1 MNAKTIVSQQLEAM
15 KAMKE
20 RIKKY
25 GYLLPEKDKN
35 YLMEKVEESLRK
47 CQIYVD
53 METKIEEAGLEPKP
67 EPKKFTPPTRPTIV
81 TPPPAKK
88 KPNEPEQ
95 LSLMDMFAPAAEE
108 IKEAETKA
116 TEPEKTTEPADNTTE
131 TKEEPTNETVDKTK
145 DACKEEPADNTKE
158 PTGETKDETKDETTD
173 ETKNET
179 EDETED
185 EDKAEPADK
194 TKNA

>member
-1 MNAKTIVSQQLEAM
+1 MNAKMIVSQQLEAM
-15 KAMKE
+15 KTMKE
-20 RIKKY
+20 RIEKY
-25 GYLLPEKDKN
+25 GYLLSEEDKN

-67 EPKKFTPPTRPTIV
+67 EPKKFTPPVRPTVV

-116 TEPEKTTEPADNTTE
+116 AEPEKTTEPADNTTE
-131 TKEEPTNETVDKTK
+131 TKEEPTNEAIDKTK
-145 DACKEEPADNTKE
+145 DACEKEPADNTSKPTDE
-158 PTGETKDETKDETTD
+158 PTSETKDESTD
-173 ETKNET
+173 EA
-179 EDETED
+179 
-185 EDKAEPADK
+185 KAEPTDK
-194 TKNA
+194 TENA

>member
-1 MNAKTIVSQQLEAM
+1 MNAKTIVTQQLEAM

-25 GYLLPEKDKN
+25 GYLLPEEDKN

-53 METKIEEAGLEPKP
+53 METIIEEAGLEPKP
-67 EPKKFTPPTRPTIV
+67 EPKKFTPPTRPTII

-88 KPNEPEQ
+88 KADEPEQ
-95 LSLMDMFAPAAEE
+95 LSLMDIFAPAAEE
-108 IKEAETKA
+108 IKAAKTKTA
-116 TEPEKTTEPADNTTE
+116 EPEKTTEPTDNTTE

-145 DACKEEPADNTKE
+145 VACEEEPADNTKE
-158 PTGETKDETKDETTD
+158 PTGETKDK
-173 ETKNET
+173 
-179 EDETED
+179 
-185 EDKAEPADK
+185 DKAEPADE
-194 TKNA
+194 TKDA

>member
-25 GYLLPEKDKN
+25 GYLLPEEDKN

-67 EPKKFTPPTRPTIV
+67 EPKKFTPPVRPTVV

-108 IKEAETKA
+108 IKTAKTKA
-116 TEPEKTTEPADNTTE
+116 AEPEKTTEPADNTTE
-131 TKEEPTNETVDKTK
+131 TKEESTNETIDKTK
-145 DACKEEPADNTKE
+145 DACEEEPADNTSKPTDE
-158 PTGETKDETKDETTD
+158 PTSETKDESTD
-173 ETKNET
+173 EA
-179 EDETED
+179 
-185 EDKAEPADK
+185 KAEPTNK
-194 TKNA
+194 TENA

>member
-25 GYLLPEKDKN
+25 GYLLPEEDKN

-67 EPKKFTPPTRPTIV
+67 EPKKFTPPVRPTVV

-116 TEPEKTTEPADNTTE
+116 AEPEKTTEPTDNTTE
-131 TKEEPTNETVDKTK
+131 TKEEPTNEAVDKTK
-145 DACKEEPADNTKE
+145 DTCKEEPANNTKE
-158 PTGETKDETKDETTD
+158 PADETTG

-179 EDETED
+179 KDEN
-185 EDKAEPADK
+185 KAEPANE
-194 TKNA
+194 TKNT

>member
-20 RIKKY
+20 RIEKY
-25 GYLLPEKDKN
+25 GYLLPEEDKN

-88 KPNEPEQ
+88 KADEPEQ

-108 IKEAETKA
+108 IKAAETK
-116 TEPEKTTEPADNTTE
+116 TNEPEKTTEPANNTAE
-131 TKEEPTNETVDKTK
+131 AKEEPSNETTDKTT
-145 DACKEEPADNTKE
+145 DTHEKENADNENE
-158 PTGETKDETKDETTD
+158 PEDETTD
-173 ETKNET
+173 ETTDNNE
-179 EDETED
+179 
-185 EDKAEPADK
+185 
-194 TKNA
+194 NA

>member
-15 KAMKE
+15 KTMKE
-20 RIKKY
+20 RIEKY
-25 GYLLPEKDKN
+25 GYLLPEEDKN

-67 EPKKFTPPTRPTIV
+67 EPKKFTPPVRPTVI

-88 KPNEPEQ
+88 KTDEPEQ
-95 LSLMDMFAPAAEE
+95 LSLMDMFAPATEE

-116 TEPEKTTEPADNTTE
+116 TEPKKTTEPTNNTIE
-131 TKEEPTNETVDKTK
+131 TKEEPTNETVDETK
-145 DACKEEPADNTKE
+145 DACEEEPADNTSKPTDE
-158 PTGETKDETKDETTD
+158 PTSETKDESTDEAKDEPT
-173 ETKNET
+173 
-179 EDETED
+179 
-185 EDKAEPADK
+185 DK
-194 TKNA
+194 TENA

>member
-25 GYLLPEKDKN
+25 GYLLPEEDKN

-67 EPKKFTPPTRPTIV
+67 EPKKFTPPVRPTVV

-108 IKEAETKA
+108 IKEAKTKA
-116 TEPEKTTEPADNTTE
+116 EEPEKTTEPTDNTAE
-131 TKEEPTNETVDKTK
+131 AKEEPSNEATDKTT
-145 DACKEEPADNTKE
+145 DTHEKENTDNENEPE
-158 PTGETKDETKDETTD
+158 DETTDKTTDETTD
-173 ETKNET
+173 ETTDNNE
-179 EDETED
+179 
-185 EDKAEPADK
+185 
-194 TKNA
+194 NA

>member
-25 GYLLPEKDKN
+25 RYLLPEEDKN

-53 METKIEEAGLEPKP
+53 MENKIEEAGLEPKP
-67 EPKKFTPPTRPTIV
+67 EPKKFTPPVRPTVV

-108 IKEAETKA
+108 IKTAKTKT

-131 TKEEPTNETVDKTK
+131 TKEKSTNEAVDKTK
-145 DACKEEPADNTKE
+145 DAYKEEPADNTKE
-158 PTGETKDETKDETTD
+158 PTDKPMDETKDET
-173 ETKNET
+173 
-179 EDETED
+179 
-185 EDKAEPADK
+185 EDKDKTEPTDK
-194 TKNA
+194 TKDA

>member
-20 RIKKY
+20 RIEKY
-25 GYLLPEKDKN
+25 GYLLPEEDKN

-67 EPKKFTPPTRPTIV
+67 EPRKFTPPTRPTIV

-95 LSLMDMFAPAAEE
+95 LSLMDMFAPATEE
-108 IKEAETKA
+108 IKAAETKA
-116 TEPEKTTEPADNTTE
+116 AEPEKTTEPTDNTTE

-158 PTGETKDETKDETTD
+158 PADKPTGETKDETTD
-173 ETKNET
+173 ETKE
-179 EDETED
+179 
-185 EDKAEPADK
+185 EDKAEPTDE
-194 TKNA
+194 TQNA

>member
-20 RIKKY
+20 RIEKY
-25 GYLLPEKDKN
+25 GYLLPEEDKN

-67 EPKKFTPPTRPTIV
+67 EPKKFTPPVRPTVV

-108 IKEAETKA
+108 IKAAETKA
-116 TEPEKTTEPADNTTE
+116 AEPEKTTEPTDNTAE
-131 TKEEPTNETVDKTK
+131 AKEEPSNETTDKTT
-145 DACKEEPADNTKE
+145 DTHEKENTDNENEPE
-158 PTGETKDETKDETTD
+158 DETTDKTTDETTD
-173 ETKNET
+173 ETTDNNE
-179 EDETED
+179 
-185 EDKAEPADK
+185 
-194 TKNA
+194 NA

>member
-25 GYLLPEKDKN
+25 GYLLPEEDKN

-67 EPKKFTPPTRPTIV
+67 EPKKFTPPVRPTVV

-108 IKEAETKA
+108 IKTAKTKA
-116 TEPEKTTEPADNTTE
+116 AEPEKTTEPTDNTTG
-131 TKEEPTNETVDKTK
+131 TKEEPTNEAVDKTK
-145 DACKEEPADNTKE
+145 DACKEEPANNTKE
-158 PTGETKDETKDETTD
+158 PADETKGKTKDE
-173 ETKNET
+173 N
-179 EDETED
+179 
-185 EDKAEPADK
+185 KAEPADE
-194 TKNA
+194 TKNK